1 VSARPVVIAVDGPA
15 AAGKG
20 SAVLAKHLDQAI
32 KQLTAAGVDVNGSS
46 YAPITVELQEGGA

>member
-1 VSARPVVIAVDGPA
+1 
-15 AAGKG
+15 
-20 SAVLAKHLDQAI
+20 VLSKAPDATSWTNDIVNEAI